1 MDKINSILH
10 KQRKYLKYEHNI
22 RNYLIQREEISK
34 INRIIKLGNKFKQ
47 PNIYVS
53 PKGEQKGRKENIFKD
68 TVPEKF
74 PNLMETISPY
84 QEVQLNPH
92 HKNMN
97 ETTPQHVLIKLL
109 KAVTKR
115 KIFKQQEKKQSPQNI
130 YIQGIKIRM
139 KSEFSLEAV
148 KQHF

>member
-1 MDKINSILH
+1 MSITLETTWYRE
-10 KQRKYLKYEHNI
+10 KRFLKLTE
-22 RNYLIQREEISK
+22 
-34 INRIIKLGNKFKQ
+34 LGNKSKQ

-74 PNLMETISPY
+74 PNLMEAISPY

-109 KAVTKR
+109 KTVTKR

-130 YIQGIKIRM
+130 YIQGNKDKDEIRFFIRSCEPTFLRCG
-139 KSEFSLEAV
+139 KKKLSS
-148 KQHF
+148 